1 MNAGYKKQNIMT
13 ESWETRNSREQ
24 KLENKETRK
33 LGTDEKTNRP
43 TAWREHPAQREQLE
57 TQLGLIRAG

>member
-43 TAWREHPAQREQLE
+43 TAWREQLE